1 MVSPRLHECH
11 EDICKEVHDLQPG
24 ILRRTSQ
31 EIAEACARFS
41 TQRDRLRKLGHH
53 DEADVLQMT
62 VKSLE
67 YKLKVLRHEI
77 ADLEAHL

>member
-1 MVSPRLHECH
+1 MVSPRLHVCH
-11 EDICKEVHDLQPG
+11 EDICEEAHTLQPG
-24 ILRRTSQ
+24 ILRRMNQ
-31 EIAEACARFS
+31 EIAEKCARFS
-41 TQRDRLRKLGHH
+41 AQRDRLRKLGHH

-62 VKSLE
+62 VKALE